1 MRGQSLLVAVAALVT
16 AAVAGAQTP
25 AAAQSYYGDP
35 HCQQQRQN
43 RMAAGALIGGLAGAV
58 LGNNVAADNAQ
69 TEGTVLGGV
78 AGAVAGAAIGRATA
92 GCDTADRQRYGYHN
106 NAPHSS
112 YSNNTVHGY
121 SGHGYSGH
129 GYSGHGYSGAGYSG
143 AGYGSSGGGYG
154 YGYGHPPQE
163 CRWGEQR
170 VRDRRGR
177 WQTQDVYLCQGADG
191 VWRAQ

>member
-1 MRGQSLLVAVAALVT
+1 MRGQSLLVAAAALVMT
-16 AAVAGAQTP
+16 AVAGAQAP
-25 AAAQSYYGDP
+25 AAAQNYYGDP

-43 RMAAGALIGGLAGAV
+43 RMVAGAVIGGLAGAV

-78 AGAVAGAAIGRATA
+78 AGAAAGAAIGRATA
-92 GCDTADRQRYGYHN
+92 NCDTSYSDNYGYHDR
-106 NAPHSS
+106 APDPYYDSS
-112 YSNNTVHGY
+112 GNYGY
-121 SGHGYSGH
+121 
-129 GYSGHGYSGAGYSG
+129 GYSG
-143 AGYGSSGGGYG
+143 AGYGSGYG
-154 YGYGHPPQE
+154 YGAPPQE

-177 WQTQDVYLCQGADG
+177 WQTQDVYLCQGPDG

>member
-112 YSNNTVHGY
+112 YSNNGV
-121 SGHGYSGH
+121 
-129 GYSGHGYSGAGYSG
+129 HGYSGAGYSG